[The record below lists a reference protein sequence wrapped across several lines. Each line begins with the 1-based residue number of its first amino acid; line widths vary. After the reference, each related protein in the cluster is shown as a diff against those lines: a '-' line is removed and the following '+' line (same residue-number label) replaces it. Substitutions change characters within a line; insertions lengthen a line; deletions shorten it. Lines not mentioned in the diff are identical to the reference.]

1 MLKTIVIGNL
11 VRDGKVN
18 AGKDD
23 TSFTGFAVAVEIGY
37 GDKKKTIYP
46 EGTVNGDAI
55 AQYLTKGK
63 QIMVVSDGIEEYEYT
78 SGKGVNAK
86 TGTGHRFINGQ
97 VFLGDAV
104 YAITRGR
111 LTADASPLDGKDFA
125 VPTLLSNVKQ
135 GKEDAVVA
143 SSFVLGAK
151 GLDAVGK
158 YFVKGKTVA
167 VAGPASIRAYSGAN
181 GPGAEVRFN
190 SIDFALGPDP
200 QKKGEA
206 AAEPASSMA
215 GGDDD
220 NDFIPD

>member
-23 TSFTGFAVAVEIGY
+23 KPFTGFAVAVEIGY
-37 GDKKKTIYP
+37 GDKKTTIYP
-46 EGTVNGDAI
+46 EGTVNGDAV

-63 QIMVVSDGIEEYEYT
+63 QIMVVSDGIETYEYT
-78 SGKGVNAK
+78 SGKGVNEK
-86 TGTGHRFINGQ
+86 VGIGHRFINGQ
-97 VFLGDAV
+97 LMLGDAV
-104 YAITRGR
+104 YVIARGR
-111 LTADASPLDGKDFA
+111 LTADASPLEGKDFA
-125 VPTLLSNVKQ
+125 VPTLLSNVKA

-167 VAGPASIRAYSGAN
+167 VAGAASIRAYAGSN

-200 QKKGEA
+200 QKKGES
-206 AAEPASSMA
+206 AEAIPETV
-215 GGDDD
+215 GGSDDD